1 MGDIMKYLW
10 IDEYCLN
17 KKGIIK
23 DYQMEWEATRY
34 LLAGKMVAMIG
45 QNKEKKDI
53 ISLKLDPVYGQFLRS
68 EYKDIVPGY
77 YLNKE
82 HWNSIDL
89 SGDLSD
95 DLLRELIDQSYALIF
110 KSLTKIKQKEIENS

>member
-17 KKGIIK
+17 KKGIVK

-89 SGDLSD
+89 SGDLAD
-95 DLLRELIDQSYALIF
+95 DLLRELIDQSYELIF
-110 KSLTKIKQKEIENS
+110 KSLTKSKQKEIENS

>member
-1 MGDIMKYLW
+1 MKYLW
-10 IDEYCLN
+10 IDEYCLS

>member
-1 MGDIMKYLW
+1 MKYLW
-10 IDEYCLN
+10 IDEYCIN
-17 KKGIIK
+17 KKGAVK
-23 DYQMEWEATRY
+23 DYQMDWEATRY
-34 LLAGKMVAMIG
+34 LLDGKMFVMIG

-53 ISLKLDPVYGQFLRS
+53 ISLKLEPTYGQFLRK

-89 SGDLSD
+89 NGNVEDT
-95 DLLRELIDQSYALIF
+95 LLKELIDQSYALIL
-110 KSLTKIKQKEIENS
+110 KSLSKVKQKEILNK

>member
-1 MGDIMKYLW
+1 MKYLW

-17 KKGIIK
+17 KKGIVK
-23 DYQMEWEATRY
+23 DYQMDWQATRY
-34 LLAGKMVAMIG
+34 LLEGKMVAMIG
-45 QNKEKKDI
+45 QNKEKRDI
-53 ISLKLDPVYGQFLRS
+53 ISLKLEPAYGQLLRD

-89 SGDLSD
+89 NGEVD
-95 DLLRELIDQSYALIF
+95 DNLLKELIDQSYLLIF
-110 KSLTKIKQKEIENS
+110 KSLTKTKQKEIESK